1 MATPQEKLLNDLVDI
16 VVKEGASDLHLS
28 EGRPPVIRVSNFLI
42 PLVKIPTLSR
52 EDMEGL
58 ISIFLSNETKAE
70 FENASETNFAYSHYD
85 KSVTHAENN
94 RPIAGG
100 RRFRCNVFISLGKIN
115 IAMRLV
121 PTEVKTFEDL
131 NLPPVLK
138 TFANR
143 QQGFFLVVGPVGV
156 GKSTTLATIIETI
169 NLERLEHIITI
180 EDPVEYIFEPKK
192 AIIDQREVRIDTPD
206 FRTALRGIFRQD
218 ADILMIGEMR
228 DPETISTAVTA
239 AETGHLVLSTL
250 HTNTASQTV
259 DRIIDSFP
267 ADQQTQ
273 IRIQLASSLLGIFS
287 QRLLPRISGG
297 LIPAFELL
305 INNNATG
312 NLIREKRTH
321 EISSV
326 IETSSE
332 EGMIDLNRSL
342 ADLVRRGEITVENAF
357 RYSSNP
363 KTLERM
369 I

>member
-1 MATPQEKLLNDLVDI
+1 MSTTQEKLLNELINI

-42 PLVKIPTLSR
+42 PLVKISVLSQ
-52 EDMEGL
+52 EDMEGFL
-58 ISIFLSNETKAE
+58 TIFLSLEAKTE
-70 FENASETNFAYSHYD
+70 FESRKEVDFAYSNLG
-85 KSVTHAENN
+85 KM
-94 RPIAGG
+94 
-100 RRFRCNVFISLGKIN
+100 RFRCNVFLSLGKLN
-115 IAMRLV
+115 VAMRLV
-121 PTEVKTFEDL
+121 PTEVKSFEEL
-131 NLPPVLK
+131 NLPPVLE
-138 TFANR
+138 TFAKR

-156 GKSTTLATIIETI
+156 GKSTTLATMIETI

-180 EDPVEYIFEPKK
+180 EDPVEYIFESKK
-192 AIIDQREVRIDTPD
+192 AIIDQREVKLDTPD
-206 FRTALRGIFRQD
+206 FHSALQGIFRQD
-218 ADILMIGEMR
+218 ADIVMIGEMR

-259 DRIIDSFP
+259 DRIIDAFR

-273 IRIQLASSLLGIFS
+273 IRIQLAGSLLGIFS

-305 INNNATG
+305 INNNAIA
-312 NLIREKRTH
+312 NLIREKRTQ
-321 EISSV
+321 EIGSV

-332 EGMIDLNRSL
+332 DGMVDLNRSL
-342 ADLVRRGEITVENAF
+342 AELVRKGEVTVENAF
-357 RYSSNP
+357 QFSSNP

>member
-1 MATPQEKLLNDLVDI
+1 MSTPQTKFLNELIEI

-28 EGRPPVIRVSNFLI
+28 EGRLPTIRVSGFLI
-42 PLVKIPTLSR
+42 PLAKTAVLTR
-52 EDMEGL
+52 DDMEG
-58 ISIFLSNETKAE
+58 FLSILVSPSGKKE
-70 FENASETNFAYSHYD
+70 FEEDKETNFAYSD
-85 KSVTHAENN
+85 PSL
-94 RPIAGG
+94 
-100 RRFRCNVFISLGKIN
+100 RRFRCNAFLSLGKIG

-121 PTEVKTFEDL
+121 PAEVKSFEEL
-131 NLPPVLK
+131 NLPPILK
-138 TFANR
+138 NFVNS

-156 GKSTTLATIIETI
+156 GKSTTLATMVEAI

-192 AIIDQREVRIDTPD
+192 AIINQREVKFDTPD
-206 FRTALRGIFRQD
+206 FHTALQGVFRQD
-218 ADILMIGEMR
+218 ADIVMIGEMR
-228 DPETISTAVTA
+228 DPETMSTAVTA

-250 HTNTASQTV
+250 HTNTAGQTV

-267 ADQQTQ
+267 AAQQTQ
-273 IRIQLASSLLGIFS
+273 IRIQLAGSLLGIFS
-287 QRLLPRISGG
+287 QRLIPRISGG

-305 INNNATG
+305 INNNATA

-342 ADLVRRGEITVENAF
+342 AELVRKGEVTVENAVKF
-357 RYSSNP
+357 STSP